1 MRPFVHPAIEDI
13 SIEAVLH
20 ALADPVRVAIC
31 AELSGPRC
39 TANCSAF
46 QQILNEEP
54 VPKSTLSQHFRI
66 LREAGL
72 IRSERRG
79 VEVLNASRFAEFDAR
94 FPGLLTSIVKAYQ
107 LQIAEKQANV
117 KNKRRTSRRST

>member
-1 MRPFVHPAIEDI
+1 MRPLLHPAIKDI
-13 SIEAVLH
+13 TVEAVLH

-31 AELSGPRC
+31 AELAGPGC

-46 QQILNEEP
+46 REILNEP
-54 VPKSTLSQHFRI
+54 IPKSTLSLHFRI

-79 VEVLNASRFAEFDAR
+79 VEMINSSRCEEIDAR
-94 FPGLLTSIVKAYQ
+94 FPGLLASIVNAYQ
-107 LQIAEKQANV
+107 LQIAEKEAQSKRKNRINV
-117 KNKRRTSRRST
+117 KR

>member
-1 MRPFVHPAIEDI
+1 MRPLVHPAIEDI
-13 SIEAVLH
+13 SVEAVLH

-31 AELSGPRC
+31 AQLSGPGC

-46 QQILNEEP
+46 QGILNEP
-54 VPKSTLSQHFRI
+54 VPNSTLSQHLRI

-79 VEVLNASRFAEFDAR
+79 VEILNSSRCAEIDAR
-94 FPGLLTSIVKAYQ
+94 FPGLLTSIVNAYNI
-107 LQIAEKQANV
+107 QIA
-117 KNKRRTSRRST
+117 KRQGHSKKKKRIDVQK

>member
-1 MRPFVHPAIEDI
+1 MRPLVHPAIEDI

-31 AELSGPRC
+31 TELSGPGC
-39 TANCSAF
+39 MANCSAF
-46 QQILNEEP
+46 QEALNKP

-72 IRSERRG
+72 IRSERHG
-79 VEVLNASRFAEFDAR
+79 VEVLNSSRFAEIDAR
-94 FPGLLTSIVKAYQ
+94 FPGLLTSIVNAYK
-107 LQIAEKQANV
+107 LQIAGRAAQSKKKKPIGA
-117 KNKRRTSRRST
+117 KK